1 MIDWKAVGVGSII
14 NAALTIVLTVAFF
27 PLFFLGPLVGGL
39 LATYIGQGEKKD
51 APVEG
56 ALTGIIGGLIIG
68 ILFIAGF
75 GALSAIIGLIFA
87 KIGLVA
93 GAMTLIAG
101 LFISLVAMFL
111 GGVLGAVGGFLGAEI
126 RENGREKVEVEN

>member
-1 MIDWKAVGVGSII
+1 MVDWKAVGVGSLI
-14 NAALTIVLTVAFF
+14 NAVLTIVLTISVF
-27 PLFFLGPLVGGL
+27 PLFFLGPIVGGL
-39 LATYIGQGEKKD
+39 VATYIGRGEKKD

-93 GAMTLIAG
+93 GAMTMIAG
-101 LFISLVAMFL
+101 LFITVVSIFL
-111 GGVLGAVGGFLGAEI
+111 GGVLGAVGGIIGAEI
-126 RENGREKVEVEN
+126 RENGGKKVEVKN

>member
-1 MIDWKAVGVGSII
+1 MIDWKAVGVGSLI
-14 NAALTIVLTVAFF
+14 NAVLTLVLMVSFF
-27 PLFFLGPLVGGL
+27 PLFFLGPVIGGL
-39 LATYIGQGEKKD
+39 VATYIGRGDKKD

-87 KIGLVA
+87 KVGLVA
-93 GAMTLIAG
+93 GAMTIIAG
-101 LFISLVAMFL
+101 VFITVVAML
-111 GGVLGAVGGFLGAEI
+111 VGGVLAAVGGIIGAEI
-126 RENGREKVEVEN
+126 RENGRETVKMEN

>member
-1 MIDWKAVGVGSII
+1 MVDWNAVGVGSLV
-14 NAALTIVLTVAFF
+14 NAVLTIVLTISVF
-27 PLFFLGPLVGGL
+27 PLFFLGPIVGGL
-39 LATYIGQGEKKD
+39 VATYIGRGKKKD

-87 KIGLVA
+87 KVGLVA

-101 LFISLVAMFL
+101 LFITVISIFL
-111 GGVLGAVGGFLGAEI
+111 GGVLGAVGGLIGAEI
-126 RENGREKVEVEN
+126 RENGSKKVKVEN

>member
-1 MIDWKAVGVGSII
+1 MVDWKAVALGSII
-14 NAALTIVLTVAFF
+14 NAVLTIVLTIAFF
-27 PLFFLGPLVGGL
+27 PLFFLGPIAGGM
-39 LATYIGQGEKKD
+39 LATYMGIGTKKD

-87 KIGLVA
+87 KVGIVA
-93 GAMTLIAG
+93 GAITVIAG
-101 LFISLVAMFL
+101 AFITVVAMFL
-111 GGVLGAVGGFLGAEI
+111 GGVLGAVGGVIGFEI
-126 RENGREKVEVEN
+126 RENGREQIDI

>member
-1 MIDWKAVGVGSII
+1 MIDWKAVGVGSLI
-14 NAALTIVLTVAFF
+14 NAVLTIVLTISVF
-27 PLFFLGPLVGGL
+27 PLFFLGPIIGGL
-39 LATYIGQGEKKD
+39 VATYIGSGERKD

-87 KIGLVA
+87 KIGIVA
-93 GAMTLIAG
+93 GTITLIVG
-101 LFISLVAMFL
+101 VFLTVLSILV
-111 GGVLGAVGGFLGAEI
+111 GGVLGAVGGFIGAEI
-126 RENGREKVEVEN
+126 KENGRKEVEMEH

>member
-1 MIDWKAVGVGSII
+1 MIDWKAVGVGSVV
-14 NAALTIVLTVAFF
+14 NAVLSLVLTIAFF
-27 PLFFLGPLVGGL
+27 PLFFLGPIVGGL
-39 LATYIGQGEKKD
+39 LATYIGSGEKKD
-51 APVEG
+51 ALAEG

-87 KIGLVA
+87 KIGILA

-101 LFISLVAMFL
+101 VFITVVVMFV
-111 GGVLGAVGGFLGAEI
+111 GAVLGAVGGVIGAEI
-126 RENGREKVEVEN
+126 RENGREEEEIEI

>member
-14 NAALTIVLTVAFF
+14 NAVLTLVLTISFF
-27 PLFFLGPLVGGL
+27 PLFFLGPIVGGL
-39 LATYIGQGEKKD
+39 LATYIGSGEKKD

-75 GALSAIIGLIFA
+75 GALSAIIGLLFA
-87 KIGLVA
+87 KVGLVA
-93 GAMTLIAG
+93 GAITVIAG
-101 LFISLVAMFL
+101 VFITIMVMFL
-111 GGVLGAVGGFLGAEI
+111 GGVLGALGGFIGAEI
-126 RENGREKVEVEN
+126 RENGREGKIIEN

>member
-1 MIDWKAVGVGSII
+1 MVDWQAVGVGSLI
-14 NAALTIVLTVAFF
+14 NAVLTIVLTISVF
-27 PLFFLGPLVGGL
+27 PLFFLGPIVGGL
-39 LATYIGQGEKKD
+39 VATYIGRGEKKD

-87 KIGLVA
+87 KVGLVA

-101 LFISLVAMFL
+101 LFITFVSIFL
-111 GGVLGAVGGFLGAEI
+111 GGVLGALGGIIGAEI
-126 RENGREKVEVEN
+126 RENGGKKLEVKN

>member
-1 MIDWKAVGVGSII
+1 MIDWKAVAVGSLV
-14 NAALTIVLTVAFF
+14 NAVLTIVLTISVF
-27 PLFFLGPLVGGL
+27 PLFFLGPIVGGL
-39 LATYIGQGEKKD
+39 VATYIGRGEKKD

-87 KIGLVA
+87 KVGLVA

-101 LFISLVAMFL
+101 LFITVVSIFL
-111 GGVLGAVGGFLGAEI
+111 GGVLGAVGGVLGAEI
-126 RENGREKVEVEN
+126 RENGSKKVEVEN

>member
-1 MIDWKAVGVGSII
+1 M
-14 NAALTIVLTVAFF
+14 
-27 PLFFLGPLVGGL
+27 
-39 LATYIGQGEKKD
+39 ATYIGSGERKD

-87 KIGLVA
+87 KVGIVA
-93 GAMTLIAG
+93 GTITLIVG
-101 LFISLVAMFL
+101 VFLTVLSILV
-111 GGVLGAVGGFLGAEI
+111 GGVLGAVGGFIGAEI
-126 RENGREKVEVEN
+126 KENGRKEVEMEH